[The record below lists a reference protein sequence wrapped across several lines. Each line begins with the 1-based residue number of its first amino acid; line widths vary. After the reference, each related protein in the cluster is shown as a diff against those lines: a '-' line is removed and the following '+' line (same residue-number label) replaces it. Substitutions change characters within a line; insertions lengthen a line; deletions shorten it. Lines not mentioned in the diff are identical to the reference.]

1 MSTAF
6 KSNRAVAKIVIAEDS
21 PTQAAALTYLLEE
34 HGFTVRRGRNGREAL
49 ELARQEAPDLIISD
63 VMMPEMDG
71 YTFCKTVKGDPKL
84 GQTPFILVTTLAS
97 PHDVFKGLDVGADNF
112 IVKPYDSD
120 LLLSRVNYILTNRD
134 LRKAGKLQV
143 GIEIELSG
151 QRHFITA
158 ERQQILDLLI
168 STYEQA
174 VRLYDALDLRQKEL
188 ARSYETLNA
197 LYGVAEGL
205 NRCRTENEV
214 AASALERGLTL
225 PGVRAGWIYL
235 KEEGRFRLADAK
247 GAPAHVLDDAHCVE
261 CYCQASV
268 ESGEISGAANIHECE
283 RLSRAKNPGGL
294 RYHATIPLAA
304 NGEVAGIL
312 NLVGTDAGMFSEEEL
327 KTLSGVGN
335 QVAIALERARLHQ
348 SLERKVRERTAALRA
363 EVAERRQAETEA
375 REAGERLRES
385 NETLSTILDS
395 TPVATVTLDP
405 GEKVLSWNRAAESI
419 FGYSAAEV
427 VGHYNPLRKDL
438 DLSHEDNEVRAD
450 RGRIVRGYDTQRRH
464 KDGSLVDVR
473 VSCSPVYDKRHEI
486 RGQVTTLEDLRERK
500 RIEDQLRQAQKMEAI
515 GNLTGG
521 IAHDFNNLLTIIIGN
536 IDIAAAMMKGNSKA
550 AVLIEEALTACLR
563 GADLTRQLLAFGRR
577 QTLKPEP
584 VDVNRLVRGMVKLL
598 TRTLGENIQIK
609 LIEEKAPWPV
619 LIDAAQLDSAIVNL
633 AVNARDAMP
642 NGGKLTIE
650 TANVLTDETFAE
662 AHPGFAVG
670 DYVVVSVTDTG
681 TGMPPDVVSR
691 IFEPF
696 FTTKEIGKGTGL
708 GLAMVY
714 GFVNQS
720 GGQVTVYSE
729 VGTGTTFRLYLPR
742 AARAATGSGKAET
755 SLERRRSTGSEN
767 ILVVEDNDGVRQLV
781 ERQLDQLGYRVQSVS
796 DAAEAVALIEKA
808 DGIDVVFSD
817 VVMPGEMNG
826 IDLADEIARRWPKI
840 KVLLTSGFPEAAIGR
855 SATRPTARILSKPYR
870 TEDLGKAIFELLE
883 EAQ

>member
-1 MSTAF
+1 MSTAL
-6 KSNRAVAKIVIAEDS
+6 KANRTVAKIVIAEDS
-21 PTQAAALTYLLEE
+21 PTQAEALTFLLEE
-34 HGFTVRRGRNGREAL
+34 HGFDVKRGRNGREAL
-49 ELARQEAPDLIISD
+49 ELARREAPDLIISD

-71 YTFCKTVKGDPKL
+71 YTFCRTVKSDAVL
-84 GQTPFILVTTLAS
+84 GHTPFILVTTLS
-97 PHDVFKGLDVGADNF
+97 TPHDVFKGLDVGADNF
-112 IVKPYDSD
+112 IVKPYDAD

-174 VRLYDALDLRQKEL
+174 VRLYDALELRQKEL

-197 LYGVAEGL
+197 LYAVAEGL
-205 NRCRTENEV
+205 NRCRTEHEV
-214 AASALERGLTL
+214 ASSALERGMTL

-235 KEEGRFRLADAK
+235 REDGGFHLADSQ
-247 GAPAHVLDDAHCVE
+247 GVSPDVLDDPQCTDCHC
-261 CYCQASV
+261 QRSV
-268 ESGEISGAANIHECE
+268 RAGAIAAAVNVVECE
-283 RLSRAKNPGGL
+283 RLARANNPDGL

-304 NGEVAGIL
+304 NGEVSGIL
-312 NLVGTDAGMFSEEEL
+312 NLVGTEAGMFTEDEL

-375 REAGERLRES
+375 KEAGERLRDS
-385 NETLSTILDS
+385 NEILSTILDS
-395 TPVATVTLDP
+395 TPIATVTLDTE
-405 GEKVLSWNRAAESI
+405 GKVLSWNRAAESI
-419 FGYSAAEV
+419 FGYATEEIIGRSD
-427 VGHYNPLRKDL
+427 PLRDGIAQDDPLGSDSGK
-438 DLSHEDNEVRAD
+438 V
-450 RGRIVRGYDTQRRH
+450 VRGHDTKRRH

-473 VSCSPVYDKRHEI
+473 VSCSPLYDKQHAI
-486 RGQVTTLEDLRERK
+486 RGQVTTLEDLRDRK
-500 RIEDQLRQAQKMEAI
+500 RIEEQLRQAQKMEAI

-536 IDIAAAMMKGNSKA
+536 IDLATSLLDDNKKA
-550 AVLIEEALTACLR
+550 KQLIEEALAASLR

-577 QTLKPEP
+577 QTLKPET
-584 VDVNRLVRGMVKLL
+584 VDVNRLVDGMVKLL
-598 TRTLGENIQIK
+598 RRTLGEHVQTHLAEGRDI
-609 LIEEKAPWPV
+609 WPV
-619 LIDAAQLDSAIVNL
+619 TIDAAQLDSAIVNL

-650 TANVLTDETFAE
+650 TANATVDDTFAE
-662 AHPGFAVG
+662 THPNLKPG
-670 DYVVVSVTDTG
+670 DYVVIAVTDTG
-681 TGMPPDVVSR
+681 TGMPPEIVSR

-696 FTTKEIGKGTGL
+696 FTTKEVNKGTGL

-720 GGQVTVYSE
+720 GGTVTVYSE
-729 VGTGTTFRLYLPR
+729 VGAGTTFRLYLPR
-742 AARAATGSGKAET
+742 AAETATKMQAGT
-755 SLERRRSTGSEN
+755 DVRQRRRSRGDEK
-767 ILVVEDNDGVRQLV
+767 ILVVEDNPGVQQLVSRQLK
-781 ERQLDQLGYRVQSVS
+781 ELGYRVATAS
-796 DAAEAVALIEKA
+796 DAAEALSVIAGE
-808 DGIDVVFSD
+808 GGVDVVFSD
-817 VVMPGEMNG
+817 VIMPGEMNG
-826 IDLADEIARRWPKI
+826 IDLAEEVARQWPGI

-855 SATRPTARILSKPYR
+855 SQSRPSARILSKPYR
-870 TEDLGKAIFELLE
+870 TDDLGRAIFELLE
-883 EAQ
+883 T

>member
-1 MSTAF
+1 MSIAPRA
-6 KSNRAVAKIVIAEDS
+6 NRAVAKILIAEDS
-21 PTQAAALTYLLEE
+21 PTQAEALTFLLEE
-34 HGFTVRRGRNGREAL
+34 HGFAVRRGRNGREAL
-49 ELARQEAPDLIISD
+49 ELAREQPPDLIISD

-71 YTFCKTVKGDPKL
+71 YAFCRTIKADPKL
-84 GQTPFILVTTLAS
+84 GHTPFMLVTTLAS

-112 IVKPYDSD
+112 IIKPYDSD
-120 LLLSRVNYILTNRD
+120 LLLSRVHYILTNRD
-134 LRKAGKLQV
+134 LRKTGKLQV

-174 VRLYDALDLRQKEL
+174 VRLYDALEVRQKEL

-205 NRCRTENEV
+205 NRCRTEHEV
-214 AASALERGLTL
+214 ATSALERGLTL

-235 KEEGRFRLADAK
+235 KDEDGFRLAAAK
-247 GAPAHVLDDAHCVE
+247 GVAQDLLDDASCSDCHC
-261 CYCQASV
+261 QRSIQ
-268 ESGEISGAANIHECE
+268 SGAVLGAANILECE
-283 RLSRAKNPGGL
+283 RLSSARNPGGL
-294 RYHATIPLAA
+294 RYHATIPMAT

-312 NLVGTDAGMFSEEEL
+312 NLVGTEAGMFSDDEL

-375 REAGERLRES
+375 REAGERLRVS
-385 NETLSTILDS
+385 NSTLSTILDS
-395 TPVATVTLDP
+395 TPVATVTLDQS
-405 GEKVLSWNRAAESI
+405 GKVMTWNRAAESI
-419 FGYSAAEV
+419 FGYPVQEV
-427 VGHYNPLRKDL
+427 IGHPDPLRDSL
-438 DLSHEDNEVRAD
+438 DLSNETAITANS
-450 RGRIVRGYDTQRRH
+450 GGIVRGYDTRRRH

-473 VSCSPVYDKRHEI
+473 VSYSALYDEQEKV
-486 RGQVTTLEDLRERK
+486 RGQVTVLEDLRDRK
-500 RIEDQLRQAQKMEAI
+500 RIEEQLRQAQKMEAI

-536 IDIAAAMMKGNSKA
+536 IDIASTLLKGNDK
-550 AVLIEEALTACLR
+550 VKGLIEDALNACLR

-577 QTLKPEP
+577 QTLKPDN
-584 VDVNRLVRGMVKLL
+584 VDINRLVGGMVKLL
-598 TRTLGENIQIK
+598 TRTLGEHIEIK
-609 LIEEKAPWPV
+609 LIEGKQLWPV
-619 LIDAAQLDSAIVNL
+619 LVDAAQLDSAIVNL
-633 AVNARDAMP
+633 SVNARDAMP

-650 TANVLTDETFAE
+650 IANVAIDGTFANT
-662 AHPGFAVG
+662 HPGLAPG
-670 DYVVVSVTDTG
+670 DYVGISVTDTG
-681 TGMPPDVVSR
+681 TGMPPEVVSR

-696 FTTKEIGKGTGL
+696 FTTKDVGKGTGL

-729 VGTGTTFRLYLPR
+729 VGAGTTFRLYLPR
-742 AARAATGSGKAET
+742 AADLGPRTEATVAKPRRA
-755 SLERRRSTGSEN
+755 RSTGSET
-767 ILVVEDNDGVRQLV
+767 ILVVEDNASVRQLV
-781 ERQLDQLGYRVQSVS
+781 SRQLTQLGYRVETVA
-796 DAAEAVALIEKA
+796 DAAEAVTFIDQA

-826 IDLADEIARRWPKI
+826 IDLAEEIARRWPRI

-855 SATRPTARILSKPYR
+855 SNTRPTAQILSKPYR
-870 TEDLGKAIFELLE
+870 TEELGRAIFELLE
-883 EAQ
+883 RPE